1 MRKYSSVYEH
11 LNGGFTTVMKQRFV
25 DEFSGA
31 TLDVSKWGFNEASG
45 TGTRAIDQD
54 VIGGGY
60 KMITSSSNG
69 SNYMQLKG
77 GGGTIRAFDAESSAF
92 IAVCRAVTTSDVAFY
107 VGLHEDSYF
116 AADHGSNRSNYRL
129 SHRNNLVGTGNTDS
143 SVAIDY
149 AWHTHSATTDGTNC
163 KYSID
168 GISKSRSLPIS
179 DMLQSLFTSRPIRLS
194 IFPFTE
200 IVISSAVTSGQ
211 KSLQGHSRSFN
222 EVLKQSPSITIS
234 PEPSGVSVNSPTLQT
249 PNPQPLHLGQVLR
262 AQGTLKCTQAPPR

>member
-1 MRKYSSVYEH
+1 MRKYPSLYEH

-31 TLDVSKWGFNEASG
+31 TLDVTKWGFNEASG
-45 TGTRAIDQD
+45 NGTRTIDQD
-54 VIGGGY
+54 TVDGGY
-60 KMITSSSNG
+60 KMITSSSNS

-92 IAVCRAVTTSDVAFY
+92 IAVCRAVSTSDVAFY
-107 VGLHEDSYF
+107 VGLQEDSYF

-168 GISKSRSLPIS
+168 GIHQCTATGATLPSDGAGHLEPWWQVYTLNSGTSKKCA
-179 DMLQSLFTSRPIRLS
+179 IRYFEAWN
-194 IFPFTE
+194 I
-200 IVISSAVTSGQ
+200 
-211 KSLQGHSRSFN
+211 
-222 EVLKQSPSITIS
+222 
-234 PEPSGVSVNSPTLQT
+234 
-249 PNPQPLHLGQVLR
+249 
-262 AQGTLKCTQAPPR
+262 